1 MLPVV
6 IGGQSDQAIR
16 KGDPPAP
23 TPISIKGGIARPE
36 FGRFRLF
43 IKNTPK
49 PNLGKKYSGKYSRN
63 TPAEYFQP
71 EFIAA
76 LEYPYSTTKFAL
88 PSNVAGNSR
97 SVEDTTS
104 SQLPPFGP
112 QTQSLI

>member
-1 MLPVV
+1 MPVV
-6 IGGQSDQAIR
+6 FGGAKIKQFA
-16 KGDPPAP
+16 KGDPCPCTHP
-23 TPISIKGGIARPE
+23 PIE
-36 FGRFRLF
+36 GRWPLSQKLGCFRLF

-71 EFIAA
+71 EFITA